1 MINVTVNGTEQIKCN
16 KGDNLY
22 QVLTAAGHVFAGNCG
37 MKGRCNR
44 CLVWNQD
51 TGSFVKSCQYIVDR
65 DISIRLE
72 EEQLTSITG
81 HKMNPPTGQSKK
93 PVLSVSE
100 SDEESGRHEQIGR
113 NENTDRSDE
122 GVSDR
127 KTIPAYGIAIDI
139 GTTTIG
145 MELVDLNEKAVKCSF
160 STLNSQIA
168 AGADVVA
175 RIQAAGTKEGLEQ
188 LRSLL
193 FSDIQKGVDHMLI
206 NTPDAVDHIRRYVLA
221 GNATMLSIA
230 EGLTTENLFGYPFTL
245 KNPDVRVIA
254 QDDFIASPSFESAS
268 SDVICLPNIAAF
280 SGADIAAGAAA
291 AELDRD
297 SSYRMLIDLGTNGEI
312 LLCNKE
318 HGVAASAA
326 CGSAFEGCFRA
337 ANVFGSNIFDMLAL
351 LLKRGQ
357 MDADGVLAEPYFESG
372 ISMGSNMKI
381 DMETIRAFQ
390 LGKSAI
396 LSGILMLEKEIGIEL
411 SDISEVC
418 IAGGFGFHL
427 NLSNAVT
434 LGLFPKSFQGKMR
447 VLGNTSLEGAY
458 LSLIEP
464 GFIDTINRFKE
475 KIRYVDLSN
484 RSDFNTVYIE
494 HLPFRTY

>member
-22 QVLTAAGHVFAGNCG
+22 QVLTAAGYVFAGNCG

-72 EEQLTSITG
+72 KEQLTGITG
-81 HKMNPPTGQSKK
+81 HKMNLPTEQRKM
-93 PVLSVSE
+93 PVTS
-100 SDEESGRHEQIGR
+100 
-113 NENTDRSDE
+113 
-122 GVSDR
+122 
-127 KTIPAYGIAIDI
+127 AYGIAIDI

-168 AGADVVA
+168 TGADVVA
-175 RIQAAGTKEGLEQ
+175 RIQAADTKEGLEH

-206 NTPDAVDHIRRYVLA
+206 NTPEAVDHIRRYVLA

-230 EGLTTENLFGYPFTL
+230 EGLTTENLFGYPFAL
-245 KNPDVRVIA
+245 KNSDVRMID
-254 QDDFIASPSFESAS
+254 QNDFIASPSFENAA

-280 SGADIAAGAAA
+280 SGADIAAGAVA

-312 LLCNKE
+312 ILCNKE
-318 HGVAASAA
+318 HGVATSAA
-326 CGSAFEGCFRA
+326 CGSAFEGCFRT

-357 MDADGVLAEPYFESG
+357 MDEDGVLAEPYFESG

-396 LSGILMLEKEIGIEL
+396 LSGILMLIREIGIEL
-411 SDISEVC
+411 SDIAEVC

-427 NLSNAVT
+427 NLTNAVT
-434 LGLFPKSFQGKMR
+434 LGLFPQSFQGKMK

-484 RSDFNTVYIE
+484 RSDFNTIYIE

>member
-22 QVLTAAGHVFAGNCG
+22 QVLTAAGYVFAGNCG

-72 EEQLTSITG
+72 EEQLTGITG
-81 HKMNPPTGQSKK
+81 HKMNLPTEQRKK
-93 PVLSVSE
+93 PVTS
-100 SDEESGRHEQIGR
+100 
-113 NENTDRSDE
+113 
-122 GVSDR
+122 
-127 KTIPAYGIAIDI
+127 AYGIAIDI

-168 AGADVVA
+168 TGADVVA
-175 RIQAAGTKEGLEQ
+175 RIQAADTKEGLAH

-206 NTPDAVDHIRRYVLA
+206 NTPEAVDHIRRYVLA

-245 KNPDVRVIA
+245 KNSDIRVIE
-254 QDDFIASPSFESAS
+254 QNDFIASPSFENAT

-280 SGADIAAGAAA
+280 SGADIAAGAVA
-291 AELDRD
+291 AEIDRD
-297 SSYRMLIDLGTNGEI
+297 FSYRMLIDLGTNGEI
-312 LLCNKE
+312 ILCNKE
-318 HGVAASAA
+318 YGVATSAA
-326 CGSAFEGCFRA
+326 CGSAFEGCFRT

-357 MDADGVLAEPYFESG
+357 MDAEGVLAEPYFESG

-396 LSGILMLEKEIGIEL
+396 LSGIMMLVREIGIEL
-411 SDISEVC
+411 SDIAEVC

-427 NLSNAVT
+427 NLTNAVT
-434 LGLFPKSFQGKMR
+434 LGLFPQSFQGKMK

-484 RSDFNTVYIE
+484 RSDFNTIYIE

>member
-72 EEQLTSITG
+72 EEQLTGITG
-81 HKMNPPTGQSKK
+81 HKMNLLTEQRKK
-93 PVLSVSE
+93 PVTS
-100 SDEESGRHEQIGR
+100 
-113 NENTDRSDE
+113 
-122 GVSDR
+122 
-127 KTIPAYGIAIDI
+127 AYGIAIDI

-145 MELVDLNEKAVKCSF
+145 MELVDLNEKVVKCSF

-168 AGADVVA
+168 TGADVVA
-175 RIQAAGTKEGLEQ
+175 RIQAADTKEGLEH

-206 NTPDAVDHIRRYVLA
+206 NTPEAVDHIRRYVLA

-245 KNPDVRVIA
+245 KNSDAWGIE
-254 QDDFIASPSFESAS
+254 QNDFIASPSFENAA

-280 SGADIAAGAAA
+280 SGADIAAGAVA

-326 CGSAFEGCFRA
+326 CGSAFEGCFRT
-337 ANVFGSNIFDMLAL
+337 ANIFGSNIFDMLAL

-372 ISMGSNMKI
+372 ISMGNNMKI

-396 LSGILMLEKEIGIEL
+396 FSGILMLVREIGI
-411 SDISEVC
+411 DFPISLKSVLQEV
-418 IAGGFGFHL
+418 L
-427 NLSNAVT
+427 D
-434 LGLFPKSFQGKMR
+434 
-447 VLGNTSLEGAY
+447 
-458 LSLIEP
+458 
-464 GFIDTINRFKE
+464 FI
-475 KIRYVDLSN
+475 
-484 RSDFNTVYIE
+484 
-494 HLPFRTY
+494 

>member
-1 MINVTVNGTEQIKCN
+1 MVIVTVNGTEQIKCN

-44 CLVWNQD
+44 CLIWNQD
-51 TGSFVKSCQYIVDR
+51 TGSFVKSCQYIVDK

-72 EEQLTSITG
+72 EEQLTGITG
-81 HKMNPPTGQSKK
+81 HKMNPPI
-93 PVLSVSE
+93 
-100 SDEESGRHEQIGR
+100 EQIIASYKTENETGRTEQTER
-113 NENTDRSDE
+113 NEKVSKADGE
-122 GVSDR
+122 VSDR
-127 KTIPAYGIAIDI
+127 KRTPAYGIAIDI

-145 MELVDLNEKAVKCSF
+145 MELVDLNEKKVKSSF
-160 STLNSQIA
+160 STFNSQIA
-168 AGADVVA
+168 VGADVVA

-193 FSDIQKGVDHMLI
+193 FTDIQKGVDHMLI
-206 NTPDAVDHIRRYVLA
+206 NTPEAIEHICRYVLA

-245 KNPDVRVIA
+245 KNPDVRVIE
-254 QDDFIASPSFESAS
+254 QDDFITSPSFENAD

-280 SGADIAAGAAA
+280 SGADIAAGAVA
-291 AELDRD
+291 AELDRN

-312 LLCNKE
+312 ILCNKE

-357 MDADGVLAEPYFESG
+357 MNADGVLAEPYFESG

-396 LSGILMLEKEIGIEL
+396 LSGILMLVKEIGIEL

-427 NLSNAVT
+427 NLTNAVT
-434 LGLFPKSFQGKMR
+434 LGLFPKSFQGKMK

-484 RSDFNTVYIE
+484 RPDFNTVYIE
-494 HLPFRTY
+494 HLPFQIY

>member
-22 QVLTAAGHVFAGNCG
+22 QVLTAAGYVFAGNCG

-72 EEQLTSITG
+72 EEQLTGITG
-81 HKMNPPTGQSKK
+81 HKMNLPTEQRKK
-93 PVLSVSE
+93 PVTS
-100 SDEESGRHEQIGR
+100 
-113 NENTDRSDE
+113 
-122 GVSDR
+122 
-127 KTIPAYGIAIDI
+127 AYGIAIDI

-168 AGADVVA
+168 TGADVVA
-175 RIQAAGTKEGLEQ
+175 RIQAADTKEGLEH

-206 NTPDAVDHIRRYVLA
+206 NTPEAVDHIRRYVLA

-245 KNPDVRVIA
+245 KNSDIRVIE
-254 QDDFIASPSFESAS
+254 QNDFIVSPSFENAA

-280 SGADIAAGAAA
+280 SGADIAAGAVA
-291 AELDRD
+291 AEIDRD
-297 SSYRMLIDLGTNGEI
+297 FSYRMLIDLGTNGEI
-312 LLCNKE
+312 ILCNKE
-318 HGVAASAA
+318 YGVATSAA
-326 CGSAFEGCFRA
+326 CGSAFEGCFRT

-357 MDADGVLAEPYFESG
+357 MDAEGVLAEPYFESG

-396 LSGILMLEKEIGIEL
+396 LSGIMMLVREIGIEL
-411 SDISEVC
+411 SDIAEVC

-427 NLSNAVT
+427 NLTNAVT
-434 LGLFPKSFQGKMR
+434 LGLFPQSFQGKMKYPAR
-447 VLGNTSLEGAY
+447 M
-458 LSLIEP
+458 
-464 GFIDTINRFKE
+464 
-475 KIRYVDLSN
+475 
-484 RSDFNTVYIE
+484 
-494 HLPFRTY
+494 

>member
-72 EEQLTSITG
+72 KEQLTGITG
-81 HKMNPPTGQSKK
+81 HKMNLPTEQRKM
-93 PVLSVSE
+93 PVTS
-100 SDEESGRHEQIGR
+100 
-113 NENTDRSDE
+113 
-122 GVSDR
+122 
-127 KTIPAYGIAIDI
+127 AYGIAIDI

-168 AGADVVA
+168 TGADVVA
-175 RIQAAGTKEGLEQ
+175 RIQAADTKEGLEH

-206 NTPDAVDHIRRYVLA
+206 NTPEAVDHIRRYVLA

-230 EGLTTENLFGYPFTL
+230 EGLTTENLFGYPFAL
-245 KNPDVRVIA
+245 KNSDVRMID
-254 QDDFIASPSFESAS
+254 QNDFIASPSFENAA

-280 SGADIAAGAAA
+280 SGADIAAGAVA

-312 LLCNKE
+312 ILCNKE
-318 HGVAASAA
+318 HGVATSAA
-326 CGSAFEGCFRA
+326 CGSAFEGCFRT

-357 MDADGVLAEPYFESG
+357 MDEDGVLAEPYFESG

-396 LSGILMLEKEIGIEL
+396 LSGILMLIREIGIEL
-411 SDISEVC
+411 SDIAEVC

-427 NLSNAVT
+427 NLTNAVT
-434 LGLFPKSFQGKMR
+434 LGLFPQSFQGKMK

-484 RSDFNTVYIE
+484 RSDFNTIYIE

>member
-22 QVLTAAGHVFAGNCG
+22 QVLTAAGYIFAGNCG

-72 EEQLTSITG
+72 EEQLTGITG
-81 HKMNPPTGQSKK
+81 HKMNLPTEQRKK
-93 PVLSVSE
+93 PVAS
-100 SDEESGRHEQIGR
+100 
-113 NENTDRSDE
+113 
-122 GVSDR
+122 
-127 KTIPAYGIAIDI
+127 AYGIAIDI

-168 AGADVVA
+168 TGADVVA
-175 RIQAAGTKEGLEQ
+175 RIQAADTKEGLEH
-188 LRSLL
+188 LRLLL
-193 FSDIQKGVDHMLI
+193 FSDIQKGVDRMLI
-206 NTPDAVDHIRRYVLA
+206 NTPEAVDHIRRYVLA

-245 KNPDVRVIA
+245 KNSDIRVIE
-254 QDDFIASPSFESAS
+254 QNDFIASPSFENAA

-280 SGADIAAGAAA
+280 SGADIAAGAVA
-291 AELDRD
+291 AEIDRD
-297 SSYRMLIDLGTNGEI
+297 FSYRMLIDLGTNGEI
-312 LLCNKE
+312 ILCNKE
-318 HGVAASAA
+318 YGVATSTA
-326 CGSAFEGCFRA
+326 CGSAFEGCFRT

-357 MDADGVLAEPYFESG
+357 MDAEGVLAEPYFESG

-396 LSGILMLEKEIGIEL
+396 LSGIMMLVREIGIEL
-411 SDISEVC
+411 SDIAEVC

-427 NLSNAVT
+427 NLTNAVT
-434 LGLFPKSFQGKMR
+434 LGLFPQSFQGKMK

-484 RSDFNTVYIE
+484 RSDFNTIYIE

>member
-22 QVLTAAGHVFAGNCG
+22 QVLTAAGYIFAGNCG

-72 EEQLTSITG
+72 EEQLTGITG
-81 HKMNPPTGQSKK
+81 HKMNLPTEQRKK
-93 PVLSVSE
+93 PV
-100 SDEESGRHEQIGR
+100 
-113 NENTDRSDE
+113 TF
-122 GVSDR
+122 
-127 KTIPAYGIAIDI
+127 AYGIAIDI

-168 AGADVVA
+168 TGADVVA
-175 RIQAAGTKEGLEQ
+175 RIQAADTKEGLEH

-206 NTPDAVDHIRRYVLA
+206 NTPEAVDHIRRYVLA

-245 KNPDVRVIA
+245 KN
-254 QDDFIASPSFESAS
+254 
-268 SDVICLPNIAAF
+268 SDICLPNIAAF
-280 SGADIAAGAAA
+280 SGADIAAGAVA
-291 AELDRD
+291 AEIDRD
-297 SSYRMLIDLGTNGEI
+297 FSYRMLIDLGTNGEI
-312 LLCNKE
+312 ILCNKE
-318 HGVAASAA
+318 YGVATSAA
-326 CGSAFEGCFRA
+326 CGSAFEGCFRT

-357 MDADGVLAEPYFESG
+357 MDAEGVLAEPYFESG

-396 LSGILMLEKEIGIEL
+396 LSGIMMLVREIGIEL
-411 SDISEVC
+411 SDIAEVC

-427 NLSNAVT
+427 NLTNAVT
-434 LGLFPKSFQGKMR
+434 LGLFPQSFQGKMK

-484 RSDFNTVYIE
+484 RSDFNTIYIE

>member
-22 QVLTAAGHVFAGNCG
+22 QVLTAAGYVFAGNCG

-72 EEQLTSITG
+72 EEQLTGITG
-81 HKMNPPTGQSKK
+81 HKMNLPTEQRKK
-93 PVLSVSE
+93 PVTS
-100 SDEESGRHEQIGR
+100 
-113 NENTDRSDE
+113 
-122 GVSDR
+122 
-127 KTIPAYGIAIDI
+127 AYGIAIDI

-168 AGADVVA
+168 TGADVVA
-175 RIQAAGTKEGLEQ
+175 RIQAADTKEGLEH

-206 NTPDAVDHIRRYVLA
+206 NTPEAVDHIRRYVLA

-245 KNPDVRVIA
+245 KNSDIRVIE
-254 QDDFIASPSFESAS
+254 QNDFIVSPSFENAA

-280 SGADIAAGAAA
+280 SGADIAAGAVA
-291 AELDRD
+291 AEIDRD
-297 SSYRMLIDLGTNGEI
+297 FSYRMLIDLGTNGEI
-312 LLCNKE
+312 ILCNKE
-318 HGVAASAA
+318 YGVATSAA
-326 CGSAFEGCFRA
+326 CGSAFEGCFRT

-357 MDADGVLAEPYFESG
+357 MDAEGVLAEPYFESG

-396 LSGILMLEKEIGIEL
+396 LSGIMMLVREIGIEL
-411 SDISEVC
+411 SDIAEVC

-427 NLSNAVT
+427 NLTNAVT
-434 LGLFPKSFQGKMR
+434 LGLFPQSFQGK
-447 VLGNTSLEGAY
+447 
-458 LSLIEP
+458 
-464 GFIDTINRFKE
+464 
-475 KIRYVDLSN
+475 
-484 RSDFNTVYIE
+484 
-494 HLPFRTY
+494 

>member
-22 QVLTAAGHVFAGNCG
+22 QVLTAAGYVFAGNCG

-72 EEQLTSITG
+72 EEQLTGITG
-81 HKMNPPTGQSKK
+81 HKMNLPTEQRKK
-93 PVLSVSE
+93 PVTS
-100 SDEESGRHEQIGR
+100 
-113 NENTDRSDE
+113 
-122 GVSDR
+122 
-127 KTIPAYGIAIDI
+127 AYGIAIDI
-139 GTTTIG
+139 STTTIG

-168 AGADVVA
+168 TGADVVA
-175 RIQAAGTKEGLEQ
+175 RIQAADTKEGLEH

-206 NTPDAVDHIRRYVLA
+206 NTPEAVDHIRRYVLA

-245 KNPDVRVIA
+245 KNSDIRVIE
-254 QDDFIASPSFESAS
+254 QNDFIVSPSFENAA

-280 SGADIAAGAAA
+280 SGADIAAGAVA
-291 AELDRD
+291 AEIDRD
-297 SSYRMLIDLGTNGEI
+297 FSYRMLIDLGTNGEI
-312 LLCNKE
+312 ILCNKE
-318 HGVAASAA
+318 YGVATSAA
-326 CGSAFEGCFRA
+326 CGSAFEGCFRT

-357 MDADGVLAEPYFESG
+357 MDAEGVLAEPYFESG

-396 LSGILMLEKEIGIEL
+396 LSGIMMLVREIGIEL
-411 SDISEVC
+411 SDIAEVC

-427 NLSNAVT
+427 NLTNAVT
-434 LGLFPKSFQGKMR
+434 LGLFPQSFQGK
-447 VLGNTSLEGAY
+447 
-458 LSLIEP
+458 
-464 GFIDTINRFKE
+464 
-475 KIRYVDLSN
+475 
-484 RSDFNTVYIE
+484 
-494 HLPFRTY
+494 

>member
-72 EEQLTSITG
+72 EEQLTGITG
-81 HKMNPPTGQSKK
+81 HKMNLPTEQRKK
-93 PVLSVSE
+93 PVTS
-100 SDEESGRHEQIGR
+100 
-113 NENTDRSDE
+113 
-122 GVSDR
+122 
-127 KTIPAYGIAIDI
+127 AYGIAIDI

-168 AGADVVA
+168 TGADVVA
-175 RIQAAGTKEGLEQ
+175 RIQAADTKEGLEH

-206 NTPDAVDHIRRYVLA
+206 NTPEAVDHIRRYVLA

-245 KNPDVRVIA
+245 KNPDAWGIE
-254 QDDFIASPSFESAS
+254 QNDFIASPSFENAA

-280 SGADIAAGAAA
+280 SGADIAAGAVA

-326 CGSAFEGCFRA
+326 CGSAFEGCFRT
-337 ANVFGSNIFDMLAL
+337 ANIFGSNIFDMLAL

-372 ISMGSNMKI
+372 ISMGNNMN
-381 DMETIRAFQ
+381 METIRAFQ

-396 LSGILMLEKEIGIEL
+396 LSGILMLVREIGIEF
-411 SDISEVC
+411 SDIAEVC

-427 NLSNAVT
+427 NLTNAVT
-434 LGLFPKSFQGKMR
+434 LGLFPQSFQGKMK

-484 RSDFNTVYIE
+484 RSDFNTIYIE

>member
-72 EEQLTSITG
+72 KEQLTGITG
-81 HKMNPPTGQSKK
+81 HKMNLPTEQRKK
-93 PVLSVSE
+93 PVIS
-100 SDEESGRHEQIGR
+100 
-113 NENTDRSDE
+113 
-122 GVSDR
+122 
-127 KTIPAYGIAIDI
+127 AYGIAIDI

-168 AGADVVA
+168 TGADVVA
-175 RIQAAGTKEGLEQ
+175 RIQAADTKEGLEH

-206 NTPDAVDHIRRYVLA
+206 NTPKAVDHIRRYVLA

-245 KNPDVRVIA
+245 KNSDIRVIE
-254 QDDFIASPSFESAS
+254 QNDFIASPSFENAA

-280 SGADIAAGAAA
+280 SGADIAAGAVA
-291 AELDRD
+291 AEIDRD
-297 SSYRMLIDLGTNGEI
+297 FSYRMLIDLGTNGEI
-312 LLCNKE
+312 ILCNKE
-318 HGVAASAA
+318 YGVATSAA
-326 CGSAFEGCFRA
+326 CGSAFEGCFRI
-337 ANVFGSNIFDMLAL
+337 ANIFGSNIFDMLAL

-372 ISMGSNMKI
+372 ISMGNNMKI

-396 LSGILMLEKEIGIEL
+396 LSGILMLVREIGIEF
-411 SDISEVC
+411 SDIAEVC

-427 NLSNAVT
+427 NLTNAVT
-434 LGLFPKSFQGKMR
+434 LGLFPQSFQGKMK

-484 RSDFNTVYIE
+484 RSDFNTIYIE

>member
-22 QVLTAAGHVFAGNCG
+22 QVLTAAGYVFAGNCG

-72 EEQLTSITG
+72 EEQLTGITG
-81 HKMNPPTGQSKK
+81 HKMNLPTEQRKK
-93 PVLSVSE
+93 PVTS
-100 SDEESGRHEQIGR
+100 
-113 NENTDRSDE
+113 
-122 GVSDR
+122 
-127 KTIPAYGIAIDI
+127 AYGIAIDI

-168 AGADVVA
+168 TGADVVA
-175 RIQAAGTKEGLEQ
+175 RIQAADTKEGLEH
-188 LRSLL
+188 LRLLL

-206 NTPDAVDHIRRYVLA
+206 NTPEAVDHIRRYVLA

-245 KNPDVRVIA
+245 KNSDIRVIE
-254 QDDFIASPSFESAS
+254 QNDFIASPSFENAA

-280 SGADIAAGAAA
+280 SGADIAAGAVA
-291 AELDRD
+291 AEIDRD
-297 SSYRMLIDLGTNGEI
+297 FSYRMLIDLGTNGEI
-312 LLCNKE
+312 ILCNKE
-318 HGVAASAA
+318 YGVATSAA
-326 CGSAFEGCFRA
+326 CGSAFEGCFRT

-357 MDADGVLAEPYFESG
+357 MDAEGVLAEPYFESG

-396 LSGILMLEKEIGIEL
+396 LSGIMMLVREIGIEL
-411 SDISEVC
+411 SDIAEVC

-427 NLSNAVT
+427 NLTNAVT
-434 LGLFPKSFQGKMR
+434 LGLFPQSFQGKMK

-475 KIRYVDLSN
+475 KIRYVDLS
-484 RSDFNTVYIE
+484 
-494 HLPFRTY
+494 LPFRTY

>member
-72 EEQLTSITG
+72 EEQLTGITG
-81 HKMNPPTGQSKK
+81 HKMNLPTEQRKK
-93 PVLSVSE
+93 PVIS
-100 SDEESGRHEQIGR
+100 
-113 NENTDRSDE
+113 
-122 GVSDR
+122 
-127 KTIPAYGIAIDI
+127 AYGIAIDI

-168 AGADVVA
+168 TGADVVA
-175 RIQAAGTKEGLEQ
+175 RIQAADTKEGLEH

-206 NTPDAVDHIRRYVLA
+206 NTPEAVDHIRRYVLA

-245 KNPDVRVIA
+245 KNSDIRVIE
-254 QDDFIASPSFESAS
+254 QNDFIASPSFENAA

-280 SGADIAAGAAA
+280 SGADIAAGAVA
-291 AELDRD
+291 AEIDRD
-297 SSYRMLIDLGTNGEI
+297 FSYRMLIDLGTNGEI
-312 LLCNKE
+312 ILCNKE
-318 HGVAASAA
+318 YGVATSAA
-326 CGSAFEGCFRA
+326 CGSAFEGCFRT
-337 ANVFGSNIFDMLAL
+337 ANIFGSNIFDMLAL

-372 ISMGSNMKI
+372 ISMGNNMKI

-396 LSGILMLEKEIGIEL
+396 LSGILMLVREIGIEF
-411 SDISEVC
+411 SDIAEVC

-427 NLSNAVT
+427 NLTNAVT
-434 LGLFPKSFQGKMR
+434 LGLFPQSFQGKMK

-484 RSDFNTVYIE
+484 RSDFNTIYIE

>member
-22 QVLTAAGHVFAGNCG
+22 QVLTAAGYVFAGNCG

-72 EEQLTSITG
+72 EEQLTGITG
-81 HKMNPPTGQSKK
+81 HKMNLPTEQRKK
-93 PVLSVSE
+93 PVTS
-100 SDEESGRHEQIGR
+100 
-113 NENTDRSDE
+113 
-122 GVSDR
+122 
-127 KTIPAYGIAIDI
+127 AYGIAIDI

-168 AGADVVA
+168 TGADVVA
-175 RIQAAGTKEGLEQ
+175 RIQAADTKEGLAH

-206 NTPDAVDHIRRYVLA
+206 NTPEAVDHIRRYVLA

-245 KNPDVRVIA
+245 KNSDIRVIE
-254 QDDFIASPSFESAS
+254 QNDFIASPSFENAA

-280 SGADIAAGAAA
+280 SGADIAAGAVA
-291 AELDRD
+291 AEIDRD
-297 SSYRMLIDLGTNGEI
+297 FSYRMLIDLGTNGEI
-312 LLCNKE
+312 ILCNKE
-318 HGVAASAA
+318 YGVATSAA
-326 CGSAFEGCFRA
+326 CGSAFEGCFRT

-357 MDADGVLAEPYFESG
+357 MDAEGVLAEPYFESG

-396 LSGILMLEKEIGIEL
+396 LSGIMMLVREIGIEL
-411 SDISEVC
+411 SDIAEVC

-427 NLSNAVT
+427 NLTNAVT
-434 LGLFPKSFQGKMR
+434 LGLFPQSFQGKMK
-447 VLGNTSLEGAY
+447 VLGNT
-458 LSLIEP
+458 
-464 GFIDTINRFKE
+464 
-475 KIRYVDLSN
+475 
-484 RSDFNTVYIE
+484 
-494 HLPFRTY
+494 

>member
-22 QVLTAAGHVFAGNCG
+22 QVLTAAGYVFAGNCG

-72 EEQLTSITG
+72 EEQLTGITG
-81 HKMNPPTGQSKK
+81 HKMNLPTEQRKK
-93 PVLSVSE
+93 PVTS
-100 SDEESGRHEQIGR
+100 
-113 NENTDRSDE
+113 
-122 GVSDR
+122 
-127 KTIPAYGIAIDI
+127 AYGIAIDI

-168 AGADVVA
+168 TGADVVA
-175 RIQAAGTKEGLEQ
+175 RIQAADTKEGLEH
-188 LRSLL
+188 LRLLL

-206 NTPDAVDHIRRYVLA
+206 NTPEAVDHIRRYVLA

-245 KNPDVRVIA
+245 KNSDIRVIE
-254 QDDFIASPSFESAS
+254 QNDFIASPSFENAA

-280 SGADIAAGAAA
+280 SGADIAAGAVA
-291 AELDRD
+291 AEIDRD
-297 SSYRMLIDLGTNGEI
+297 FSYRMLIDLGTNGEI
-312 LLCNKE
+312 ILCNKE
-318 HGVAASAA
+318 YGVATSAA
-326 CGSAFEGCFRA
+326 CGSAFEGCFRT

-357 MDADGVLAEPYFESG
+357 MDAEGVLAEPYFESG

-396 LSGILMLEKEIGIEL
+396 LSGIMMLVREIGIEL
-411 SDISEVC
+411 SDIAEVC

-427 NLSNAVT
+427 S
-434 LGLFPKSFQGKMR
+434 
-447 VLGNTSLEGAY
+447 
-458 LSLIEP
+458 
-464 GFIDTINRFKE
+464 
-475 KIRYVDLSN
+475 
-484 RSDFNTVYIE
+484 
-494 HLPFRTY
+494 PF

>member
-72 EEQLTSITG
+72 EEQLTGITG
-81 HKMNPPTGQSKK
+81 HKMNLPTEQRKK
-93 PVLSVSE
+93 SVTS
-100 SDEESGRHEQIGR
+100 
-113 NENTDRSDE
+113 
-122 GVSDR
+122 
-127 KTIPAYGIAIDI
+127 AYGIAIDI

-168 AGADVVA
+168 TGADVVA
-175 RIQAAGTKEGLEQ
+175 RIQAADTKEGLEH

-206 NTPDAVDHIRRYVLA
+206 NTPKAVDHIRRYVLA

-245 KNPDVRVIA
+245 KNSDIRVIE
-254 QDDFIASPSFESAS
+254 QNDFIASPSFENAA

-280 SGADIAAGAAA
+280 SGADIAAGAVA
-291 AELDRD
+291 AEIDRD
-297 SSYRMLIDLGTNGEI
+297 FSYLIDLGTNGEI
-312 LLCNKE
+312 ILCNKE
-318 HGVAASAA
+318 YGVATSAA
-326 CGSAFEGCFRA
+326 CGSAFEGCFRT
-337 ANVFGSNIFDMLAL
+337 ANIFGSNIFDMLAL

-372 ISMGSNMKI
+372 ISMGNNMKI

-396 LSGILMLEKEIGIEL
+396 LSGILMLVREIGIEF
-411 SDISEVC
+411 SDIAEVC

-427 NLSNAVT
+427 NLTNAVT
-434 LGLFPKSFQGKMR
+434 LGLFPQSFQGKMK

-484 RSDFNTVYIE
+484 RSDFNTIYIE

>member
-22 QVLTAAGHVFAGNCG
+22 QVLTAAGYVFAGNCG

-72 EEQLTSITG
+72 EEQLTGITG
-81 HKMNPPTGQSKK
+81 HKMNLPTEQRKK
-93 PVLSVSE
+93 PVTS
-100 SDEESGRHEQIGR
+100 
-113 NENTDRSDE
+113 
-122 GVSDR
+122 
-127 KTIPAYGIAIDI
+127 AYGIAIDI

-168 AGADVVA
+168 TGADVVA
-175 RIQAAGTKEGLEQ
+175 RIQAADTKEGLEH

-206 NTPDAVDHIRRYVLA
+206 NTPEAVDHIRRYVLA

-230 EGLTTENLFGYPFTL
+230 EGLTTENLFGYPFAL
-245 KNPDVRVIA
+245 KNSDVRMIG
-254 QDDFIASPSFESAS
+254 QNDFIASPSFENAA

-280 SGADIAAGAAA
+280 SGADIAAGAVA

-312 LLCNKE
+312 ILCNKE
-318 HGVAASAA
+318 HGVATSAA
-326 CGSAFEGCFRA
+326 CGSAFEGCFRT

-357 MDADGVLAEPYFESG
+357 MDADGVLADPYFESG

-396 LSGILMLEKEIGIEL
+396 LSGILMLANEIGIEF
-411 SDISEVC
+411 SDIAEVC

-427 NLSNAVT
+427 NLTNAVT
-434 LGLFPKSFQGKMR
+434 LGLFPQSFQGKMK

-484 RSDFNTVYIE
+484 RSDFNTIYIE

>member
-72 EEQLTSITG
+72 EEQLTGITG
-81 HKMNPPTGQSKK
+81 HKMNLPTVQRKK
-93 PVLSVSE
+93 PVTS
-100 SDEESGRHEQIGR
+100 
-113 NENTDRSDE
+113 
-122 GVSDR
+122 
-127 KTIPAYGIAIDI
+127 AYGIAIDI

-168 AGADVVA
+168 TGADVVA
-175 RIQAAGTKEGLEQ
+175 RIQAADTKEGLEH

-206 NTPDAVDHIRRYVLA
+206 NTPEAVDHIRRYVLA

-245 KNPDVRVIA
+245 KNSDIRVMK
-254 QDDFIASPSFESAS
+254 QNDFIASPSFENAA

-280 SGADIAAGAAA
+280 SGADIAAGAVA

-312 LLCNKE
+312 ILCNKE
-318 HGVAASAA
+318 YGVATSAA
-326 CGSAFEGCFRA
+326 CGSAFEGCFRI

-372 ISMGSNMKI
+372 ISMGNNMKI

-396 LSGILMLEKEIGIEL
+396 FSGILMLVREIGIEF
-411 SDISEVC
+411 SDIAEVC

-427 NLSNAVT
+427 NLTNAVT
-434 LGLFPKSFQGKMR
+434 LGLFPQSFQGK
-447 VLGNTSLEGAY
+447 
-458 LSLIEP
+458 
-464 GFIDTINRFKE
+464 
-475 KIRYVDLSN
+475 
-484 RSDFNTVYIE
+484 
-494 HLPFRTY
+494 

>member
-22 QVLTAAGHVFAGNCG
+22 QVLTAAGYVFAGNCG

-72 EEQLTSITG
+72 EEQLTGITG
-81 HKMNPPTGQSKK
+81 HKMNLPTEQRKK
-93 PVLSVSE
+93 PVTS
-100 SDEESGRHEQIGR
+100 
-113 NENTDRSDE
+113 
-122 GVSDR
+122 
-127 KTIPAYGIAIDI
+127 AYGIAIDI

-168 AGADVVA
+168 TGADVVA
-175 RIQAAGTKEGLEQ
+175 RIQAADTKEGLEH
-188 LRSLL
+188 LRLLL

-206 NTPDAVDHIRRYVLA
+206 NTPEAVDHIRRYVLA

-245 KNPDVRVIA
+245 KNSDIRVIE
-254 QDDFIASPSFESAS
+254 QNDFIASPSFENAA

-280 SGADIAAGAAA
+280 SGADIAAGAVA
-291 AELDRD
+291 AEIDRD
-297 SSYRMLIDLGTNGEI
+297 FSYRMLIDLGTNGEI
-312 LLCNKE
+312 ILCNKE
-318 HGVAASAA
+318 YGVATSAA
-326 CGSAFEGCFRA
+326 CGSAFEGCFRT

-357 MDADGVLAEPYFESG
+357 MDSEGVLAEPYFESG

-396 LSGILMLEKEIGIEL
+396 LSGIMMLVREISIEL
-411 SDISEVC
+411 SDIAEVC

-427 NLSNAVT
+427 NLTNAVT
-434 LGLFPKSFQGKMR
+434 LGLFPQSFQGKMK

-484 RSDFNTVYIE
+484 RSDFNTIYIE
-494 HLPFRTY
+494 HLRIY

>member
-22 QVLTAAGHVFAGNCG
+22 QVLTAAGYVFAGNCG

-72 EEQLTSITG
+72 EEQLTGITG
-81 HKMNPPTGQSKK
+81 HKMNLPTEQRKK
-93 PVLSVSE
+93 PVTS
-100 SDEESGRHEQIGR
+100 
-113 NENTDRSDE
+113 
-122 GVSDR
+122 
-127 KTIPAYGIAIDI
+127 AYGIAIDI

-168 AGADVVA
+168 TGADVVA
-175 RIQAAGTKEGLEQ
+175 RIQAADTKEGLEH

-206 NTPDAVDHIRRYVLA
+206 NTPEAVDHIRRYVLA

-245 KNPDVRVIA
+245 KNSDIRVIE
-254 QDDFIASPSFESAS
+254 QNDFIASPSFENAA

-280 SGADIAAGAAA
+280 SGADIAAGAVA
-291 AELDRD
+291 AEIDRD
-297 SSYRMLIDLGTNGEI
+297 FSYRMLIDLGTNGEI
-312 LLCNKE
+312 ILCNKE
-318 HGVAASAA
+318 YGVATSAA
-326 CGSAFEGCFRA
+326 CGSAFEGCFRT

-357 MDADGVLAEPYFESG
+357 MDAEGVLAEPYFESG

-396 LSGILMLEKEIGIEL
+396 LSGIMMLVREIGIEL
-411 SDISEVC
+411 SDIAEVC

-427 NLSNAVT
+427 NLTNAVT
-434 LGLFPKSFQGKMR
+434 LGLFPQSFQ
-447 VLGNTSLEGAY
+447 GNTSLEGAY

-484 RSDFNTVYIE
+484 RSDFNTIYIE

>member
-1 MINVTVNGTEQIKCN
+1 MINITVNGTEQIKCN

-22 QVLTAAGHVFAGNCG
+22 QVLTAAGYVFAGNCG

-72 EEQLTSITG
+72 KEQLTGITG
-81 HKMNPPTGQSKK
+81 HKMNLPTEQRKM
-93 PVLSVSE
+93 PVTS
-100 SDEESGRHEQIGR
+100 
-113 NENTDRSDE
+113 
-122 GVSDR
+122 
-127 KTIPAYGIAIDI
+127 AYGIAIDI

-168 AGADVVA
+168 TGADVVA
-175 RIQAAGTKEGLEQ
+175 RIQAADTKEGLEH

-206 NTPDAVDHIRRYVLA
+206 NTPEAVDHIRRYVLA

-230 EGLTTENLFGYPFTL
+230 EGLTTENLFGYPFAL
-245 KNPDVRVIA
+245 KNSDVRMIE
-254 QDDFIASPSFESAS
+254 QNDFIASPSFENAA

-280 SGADIAAGAAA
+280 SGADIAAGAVA
-291 AELDRD
+291 AELDRN

-312 LLCNKE
+312 ILCNKE
-318 HGVAASAA
+318 HGVATSVA
-326 CGSAFEGCFRA
+326 CGSAFEGCFRT

-396 LSGILMLEKEIGIEL
+396 LSGILMLAKEIGIEF
-411 SDISEVC
+411 SDIAEVC

-427 NLSNAVT
+427 NLTNAVT
-434 LGLFPKSFQGKMR
+434 LGLFPQSFQGKMK

-484 RSDFNTVYIE
+484 RSDFNTIYIE

>member
-72 EEQLTSITG
+72 EEQLTGITG
-81 HKMNPPTGQSKK
+81 HKMNLPTEQRKK
-93 PVLSVSE
+93 PVTS
-100 SDEESGRHEQIGR
+100 
-113 NENTDRSDE
+113 
-122 GVSDR
+122 
-127 KTIPAYGIAIDI
+127 AYGIAIDI

-168 AGADVVA
+168 TGADVVA
-175 RIQAAGTKEGLEQ
+175 RIQAADTKEGLEH

-206 NTPDAVDHIRRYVLA
+206 NTPEAVDHIRRYVLA

-245 KNPDVRVIA
+245 KNSDIRVIE
-254 QDDFIASPSFESAS
+254 QNDFIASPSFENAA

-280 SGADIAAGAAA
+280 SGADIAAGAVA

-326 CGSAFEGCFRA
+326 CGSAFEGCFRT
-337 ANVFGSNIFDMLAL
+337 ANIFGSNIFDMLAL

-372 ISMGSNMKI
+372 ISMGNNMKI

-396 LSGILMLEKEIGIEL
+396 LSGILMLVREIGIEF
-411 SDISEVC
+411 SDIAEVC

-427 NLSNAVT
+427 NLTNAVT
-434 LGLFPKSFQGKMR
+434 LGLFPQSFQGKMK

-475 KIRYVDLSN
+475 KLCGS
-484 RSDFNTVYIE
+484 E
-494 HLPFRTY
+494 

>member
-22 QVLTAAGHVFAGNCG
+22 QVLTAAGYVFAGNCG

-72 EEQLTSITG
+72 EEQLTGITG
-81 HKMNPPTGQSKK
+81 HKMNLPTEQRKK
-93 PVLSVSE
+93 PVTS
-100 SDEESGRHEQIGR
+100 
-113 NENTDRSDE
+113 
-122 GVSDR
+122 
-127 KTIPAYGIAIDI
+127 AYGIAIDI

-168 AGADVVA
+168 TGADVVA
-175 RIQAAGTKEGLEQ
+175 RIQAADTKEGLEH

-206 NTPDAVDHIRRYVLA
+206 NTPEAVDHIRRYVLA

-245 KNPDVRVIA
+245 KNSDIRVIE
-254 QDDFIASPSFESAS
+254 QNDFIVSPSFENAA

-280 SGADIAAGAAA
+280 SGADIAAGAVA
-291 AELDRD
+291 AEIDRD
-297 SSYRMLIDLGTNGEI
+297 FSYRMLIDLGTNGEI
-312 LLCNKE
+312 ILCNKE
-318 HGVAASAA
+318 YGVATSAA
-326 CGSAFEGCFRA
+326 CGSAFEGCFRT

-357 MDADGVLAEPYFESG
+357 MDAEGVLAEPYFESG

-396 LSGILMLEKEIGIEL
+396 LFRNHDACKR
-411 SDISEVC
+411 D
-418 IAGGFGFHL
+418 
-427 NLSNAVT
+427 
-434 LGLFPKSFQGKMR
+434 
-447 VLGNTSLEGAY
+447 
-458 LSLIEP
+458 
-464 GFIDTINRFKE
+464 
-475 KIRYVDLSN
+475 RY
-484 RSDFNTVYIE
+484 
-494 HLPFRTY
+494 

>member
-22 QVLTAAGHVFAGNCG
+22 QVLTAAGYVFAGNCG

-72 EEQLTSITG
+72 KEQLTGITG
-81 HKMNPPTGQSKK
+81 HKMNLPAEQRKK
-93 PVLSVSE
+93 PVTS
-100 SDEESGRHEQIGR
+100 
-113 NENTDRSDE
+113 
-122 GVSDR
+122 
-127 KTIPAYGIAIDI
+127 AYGIAIDI

-168 AGADVVA
+168 TGADVVA
-175 RIQAAGTKEGLEQ
+175 RIQAADTKEGLEH

-206 NTPDAVDHIRRYVLA
+206 NTPEAVDHIRRYVLA

-245 KNPDVRVIA
+245 KNSDIRVIE
-254 QDDFIASPSFESAS
+254 QDDFIASPSFESAA

-280 SGADIAAGAAA
+280 SGADIAAGAVA

-312 LLCNKE
+312 ILCNKE
-318 HGVAASAA
+318 HGVATSAA
-326 CGSAFEGCFRA
+326 CGSAFEGCFRT

-357 MDADGVLAEPYFESG
+357 MDADGVLADPYFESG

-396 LSGILMLEKEIGIEL
+396 LSGILMLAKEIGIEF
-411 SDISEVC
+411 SDIAEVC

-427 NLSNAVT
+427 NLTNAVT
-434 LGLFPKSFQGKMR
+434 LGLFPQSFQGKMK

-484 RSDFNTVYIE
+484 RSDFNTIYIE

>member
-72 EEQLTSITG
+72 KEQLTGITG
-81 HKMNPPTGQSKK
+81 HKMNLPTEQRKK
-93 PVLSVSE
+93 PVIS
-100 SDEESGRHEQIGR
+100 
-113 NENTDRSDE
+113 
-122 GVSDR
+122 
-127 KTIPAYGIAIDI
+127 AYGIAIDI

-168 AGADVVA
+168 TGADVVA
-175 RIQAAGTKEGLEQ
+175 RIQAADTKEGLEH

-206 NTPDAVDHIRRYVLA
+206 NTPEAVDHIRRYVLA

-245 KNPDVRVIA
+245 KNSDIRVIE
-254 QDDFIASPSFESAS
+254 QNDFIASPSFENAA

-280 SGADIAAGAAA
+280 SGADIAAGAVA

-326 CGSAFEGCFRA
+326 CGSAFEGCFRT
-337 ANVFGSNIFDMLAL
+337 ANIFGSNIFDMLAL

-372 ISMGSNMKI
+372 ISMGNNMKI

-396 LSGILMLEKEIGIEL
+396 LSGILMLVREIGIEF
-411 SDISEVC
+411 SDIAEVC

-427 NLSNAVT
+427 NLTNAVT
-434 LGLFPKSFQGKMR
+434 LGLFPQSFQGKMK

-484 RSDFNTVYIE
+484 RSDFNTIYIE